1 MRTLFVAWTLLLL
14 TGLVEGVSQTPTRFI
29 IFKTDADEN
38 DNPAAIVYVQFANK
52 MTQIAKITGN
62 AELVD
67 KKEFA
72 EKGIPKNAI
81 AACGAWWAGAG
92 DYFYLLKTPK
102 GIAIY
107 KGWQDEG
114 QQDKGYHWTKL
125 KEISQ

>member
-1 MRTLFVAWTLLLL
+1 MQKLFVVWILLLM
-14 TGLVEGVSQTPTRFI
+14 TGLVEGVAQTPPRFI
-29 IFKTDADEN
+29 IFKTESDEN
-38 DNPAAIVYVQFANK
+38 DNPSAIVYVHFAKK
-52 MTQIAKITGN
+52 MTQIARITGN
-62 AELVD
+62 PEMID

-102 GIAIY
+102 GIAVY

-125 KEISQ
+125 KEILP

>member
-1 MRTLFVAWTLLLL
+1 MRKLLVVWTLLLL
-14 TGLVEGVSQTPTRFI
+14 TGRMGGFAQTPTRFI
-29 IFKTDADEN
+29 FFKTDADEN
-38 DNPAAIVYVQFANK
+38 ENPAAIVYVHFANK

-62 AELVD
+62 TEMID
-67 KKEFA
+67 KKEFT

-102 GIAIY
+102 GIAVY
-107 KGWQDEG
+107 KGWQDES

-125 KEISQ
+125 KEISR